1 MNEWYAV
8 EGTLRES
15 KAFGKAL
22 EKMLQQTLT
31 IDVLYGQAVVRGN
44 AGVVLIKREPI
55 DEGRPANIILLEL
68 SIMMRRL
75 LLHLNLAWMWI
86 RNKL

>member
-31 IDVLYGQAVVRGN
+31 SDVLYGQAVVWGN